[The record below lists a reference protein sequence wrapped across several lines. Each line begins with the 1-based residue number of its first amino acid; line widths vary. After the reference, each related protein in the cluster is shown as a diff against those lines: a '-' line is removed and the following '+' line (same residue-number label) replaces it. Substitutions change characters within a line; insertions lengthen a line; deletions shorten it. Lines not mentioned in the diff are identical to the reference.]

1 MFRSL
6 VLFFLFGCFQL
17 QASDIEPQK
26 HKGRTSIPLV
36 HQVGGKW
43 LPVTPDEPEIWEKA
57 NHAVQETLGA
67 AIRVCLDSLSAL
79 RSNDLIF
86 LSLKGSARTPLETA
100 LNLLNEKIVGLRM
113 QRHTLAQRFGVCL
126 FGFSSLDPTTPQ
138 KVCCQ
143 ELPDDFAYDE
153 NDFDQVVQ
161 FLSSCQAPLS
171 VYLSDQT
178 LKRMGDIKRRYR
190 DALHLEA
197 VYGMLANFLDSLEKA
212 GFRPF
217 ALWQAQK
224 SEIVSLG
231 DDADFVRNLAQLL
244 TQEQAGIYAYR
255 TKSLAG
261 LKEFYAHVRPIED
274 RNNPTITL
282 LDPLYIQPGD
292 NKIMVGATRHF
303 VLKEALPTEFS
314 TRPPQELLE
323 ILLNLN
329 RMRFFHECMDEIMK
343 GVNHFSKGIVWSD
356 RKKEFTFSM
365 PIRAQQR
372 KPAVVET
379 AYSVEDILADY
390 SSDDEVVK
398 TSKKPGQ
405 KPSAKKSKAQR
416 KKQAQQA
423 EQERETRL
431 REEKRKAE
439 ELAAAERD
447 RQRELEKQKTAKQQ
461 ASHQANDKRWT
472 TVGDGK
478 KKPKTT
484 PITIARRDVVPT
496 LPRKNTTG
504 SPQPLLTPF
513 DGLRDDAVSQSLKE
527 HSAVALIDPR
537 VEHEDDKVEPATI
550 PTPPSSI
557 GGEIEDRSDSTEEKV
572 VETLPVV
579 IDPPKV
585 KGKTHNPYATAT
597 AAVTAPLPTEEDIIF
612 DGTTVFRPDQT
623 TYLYNEL
630 AAVNYRLYVLE
641 SWRDVPKSDYD
652 QLALGNEWDWLQ
664 GYQQQLSSSL
674 AGVMGQQH

>member
-143 ELPDDFAYDE
+143 ELPDNFAYDE

-231 DDADFVRNLAQLL
+231 DDADFVRKLAQLL

-329 RMRFFHECMDEIMK
+329 RMRFFHECMSEIMT

-398 TSKKPGQ
+398 TSKKPEQ

-447 RQRELEKQKTAKQQ
+447 RQRELEKQKAAKQQ
-461 ASHQANDKRWT
+461 ASHQANDKGWT
-472 TVGDGK
+472 TVEDRK
-478 KKPKTT
+478 KKQKKTI

-537 VEHEDDKVEPATI
+537 VEHEEDKVEPT
-550 PTPPSSI
+550 TPPSSI
-557 GGEIEDRSDSTEEKV
+557 GGEIEDRSDETEERV
-572 VETLPVV
+572 IQTPPV
-579 IDPPKV
+579 IAPPKV
-585 KGKTHNPYATAT
+585 KGKTHNPYATA
-597 AAVTAPLPTEEDIIF
+597 AVTAPLPTEEEIIF
-612 DGTTVFRPDQT
+612 DGTFQPDQT

-630 AAVNYRLYVLE
+630 GAVNDRLRVLE
-641 SWRDVPKSDYD
+641 YWRFVPKSDYD
-652 QLALGNEWDWLQ
+652 QLALGNEWDYLQ
-664 GYQQQLSSSL
+664 GYHQHLRDSL
-674 AGVMGQQH
+674 TEVTGQQH